1 MTKTYSPHLLEQ
13 AIAHNPMIVSAESS
27 LREVAQLMNQA
38 QHQVSIPF
46 EIDLKRAE
54 SSRSYASCVLVAA
67 ESRLVGIVT
76 PTDLTRFMVAD
87 LALEEI
93 KVTDVMTHPVVTMR
107 MDAFQDVVTAIN
119 LLRQHHISYLPL
131 LDEHDYPIAV
141 VTLKGLLQVDELILR
156 SPQQEQTHK
165 IEHESLL
172 IAISNRIQASL
183 DLQVILDTTVQE
195 IRQFLKTDRV
205 IAYQFE
211 PNWSGV
217 VVAESVVTEWN
228 SLLGITI
235 TDPHFQENM
244 VEPYRNGRVQVTD
257 DVYLGGLTW
266 CHMNLLIQI
275 QVKAIIVVPI
285 LKGDKLWGLLAA
297 QACAQPRHW
306 ETSDVELLQQ
316 LATHIGI
323 ALQQAYTMS
332 EMQRLNQEL
341 ERRIE
346 ERTTALVNSENR
358 LNLIVS
364 NVSDGILIVD
374 REGKI
379 VFANPSAAGTFKM
392 RFEQLSG
399 QIIGIPNVLNNRFE
413 IDLLTRDGKIEGSE
427 MQVVLIEWENQPAY
441 LISLHDITERQK
453 AEQEIALQLRQKQ
466 ALGVITQCIL
476 ESLDVSE
483 ILSKATQQVKDMMQC
498 DRTIVFQ
505 LFPDG
510 RTRIVEECVS
520 DEFANLKDLS
530 WGDEVWSQDMLDHY
544 WRGQPRIVDD
554 VMNDIWTYC
563 LQEYSIAGQIQ
574 SKIVAP
580 ILQEVYIGE
589 NNRWVDPV
597 KSIKIWGLLVVHAC
611 QEKRVWQDSE
621 AQLLQQTANQLAIAI
636 QQASL
641 FEQLQQ
647 ELIER
652 QQTEVKLTDSNQKL
666 VHATRLKDE
675 FLANMSHELRT
686 PLNAILGMT
695 EALQEQVLGSINEK
709 QLKALQTVERSGN
722 HLLSLINDILDLA
735 KIESGLIELD
745 YSPTNVASLC
755 QSSLAFIKQQA
766 HKKSI
771 QLDIKLPENL
781 PDLSMDERRIRQ
793 VLINLLNNAVK
804 FTLEGGRITLKV
816 SKQEIQ
822 EIESISS
829 WICFAITDTGIGITP
844 ENIKKLFQPFIQIDS
859 ALNRQYEGTGLGLAL
874 VKQMVELHGGRVSL
888 TSELGLGS
896 CFTIELP
903 YIPVSPELVKGL
915 QPVSISLELP
925 SASEAT
931 QNPLILIAEDNEAN
945 IATFSSYLEAK
956 GYRILLARDGQ
967 EAIAIAKLHHPDLIL
982 MDIQMPVMDGLEAT
996 RQIRLEPNLVDI
1008 PIIALTAL
1016 AMTGDREKCLAAGAD
1031 EYLTKPVKLKQL
1043 ATSIQH
1049 VLNAEKK

>member
-1 MTKTYSPHLLEQ
+1 
-13 AIAHNPMIVSAESS
+13 MIVSAESS
-27 LREVAQLMNQA
+27 LREVVQLMNQA
-38 QHQVSIPF
+38 QHKTSIPF

-54 SSRSYASCVLVAA
+54 SSRSYNSCVLVVAK
-67 ESRLVGIVT
+67 SQLVGILT
-76 PTDLTRFMVAD
+76 PKDLLQFIGMDLDLSEVKVAD
-87 LALEEI
+87 
-93 KVTDVMTHPVVTMR
+93 VMKHPVVSMPMET
-107 MDAFQDVVTAIN
+107 FQDGMTALN
-119 LLRQHHISYLPL
+119 LLRQHCISYLPL

-156 SPQQEQTHK
+156 SPEQEQKHK
-165 IEHESLL
+165 IEHEALL
-172 IAISNRIQASL
+172 IAIANRINNSL
-183 DLQVILDTTVQE
+183 DLQTILDTTVQE
-195 IRQFLKTDRV
+195 IRQFLNTDRV
-205 IAYQFE
+205 IAYRFD
-211 PNWSGV
+211 PDWSGV
-217 VVAESVVTEWN
+217 VVAESVAPEWN
-228 SLLGITI
+228 SLLGRTI

-244 VEPYRNGRVQVTD
+244 VEPYRNGRIQVTD
-257 DVYLGGLTW
+257 NVYLGGLTW

-275 QVKAIIVVPI
+275 HVKAIIVVPI
-285 LKGDKLWGLLAA
+285 LNGDRLWGLLAV

-306 ETSDVELLQQ
+306 EPSDVELLQQ

-323 ALQQAYTMS
+323 AIQQANTMS
-332 EMQRLNQEL
+332 ELQRLNQEL
-341 ERRIE
+341 KCKIE

-358 LNLIVS
+358 LELIVS

-374 REGKI
+374 QQGKI
-379 VFANPSAAGTFKM
+379 VFANPSAAKTFKM
-392 RFEQLSG
+392 QVEELTG
-399 QIIGIPNVLNNRFE
+399 QNIGVPNVLNNRFE
-413 IDLLTRDGKIEGSE
+413 IDLFTCDGKIEGSE
-427 MQVVLIEWENQPAY
+427 MQVVLIEWESQTAY
-441 LISLHDITERQK
+441 LISLHDITERQQ

-483 ILSKATQQVKDMMQC
+483 ILSKATQQVKEMMQC
-498 DRTIVFQ
+498 DRVIVFQ

-510 RTRIVEECVS
+510 RTRIVEESVS
-520 DEFANLKDLS
+520 NEFVNLKDQN
-530 WGDEVWSQDMLDHY
+530 WGDEVWSQDILDHY
-544 WRGQPRIVDD
+544 WRGKPRIVGD

-563 LQEYSIAGQIQ
+563 LREYSIEGQIQ

-580 ILQEVYIGE
+580 ILQEIYVGE
-589 NNRWVDPV
+589 NHRWVAPE
-597 KSIKIWGLLVVHAC
+597 KSIKIWGVLVVHAC

-636 QQASL
+636 QQVSL

-652 QQTEVKLTDSNQKL
+652 QQTEVKLIDSNQQL
-666 VHATRLKDE
+666 VHATRMKDE

-695 EALQEQVLGSINEK
+695 EGLQEGVFGVVNEK
-709 QLKALQTVERSGN
+709 QIKTLQTVERSGN

-745 YSPTNVASLC
+745 YSPTDVASLC
-755 QSSLAFIKQQA
+755 KSSLAFIKQQA

-771 QLDIKLPENL
+771 QLDIKLPQDL

-816 SKQEIQ
+816 SKQEVQ
-822 EIESISS
+822 EIENISA
-829 WICFAITDTGIGITP
+829 WICFAVIDTGIGIAP

-903 YIPVSPELVKGL
+903 YKPVSPEIETGL
-915 QPVSISLELP
+915 QPVSISDLELP
-925 SASEAT
+925 STSEAT

-945 IATFSSYLEAK
+945 IATFSGYLEAK
-956 GYRILLARDGQ
+956 GYRMLLASDGQ
-967 EAIAIAKLHHPDLIL
+967 QAIALAKAHHPDLIL
-982 MDIQMPVMDGLEAT
+982 MDMQMPVMDGLEAT
-996 RQIRLEPNLVDI
+996 RQIRLDPNLVDI

-1016 AMTGDREKCLAAGAD
+1016 AMTGDREKCLDAGAN

-1043 ATSIQH
+1043 ATSIRQ

>member
-27 LREVAQLMNQA
+27 LREVVQLMNQA

-46 EIDLKRAE
+46 EIDLKRAG
-54 SSRSYASCVLVAA
+54 SSRSRASCVFVVAK
-67 ESRLVGIVT
+67 SRLVGIVT
-76 PTDLTRFMVAD
+76 PTDLTRFMVAGLD
-87 LALEEI
+87 LEEI
-93 KVTDVMTHPVVTMR
+93 KVTDVMTQPVVTMR
-107 MDAFQDVVTAIN
+107 MDAFQDGVTAIN
-119 LLRQHHISYLPL
+119 LLRQHQFSHLPL

-141 VTLKGLLQVDELILR
+141 VTSKGLLQVDEFILR
-156 SPQQEQTHK
+156 SLQQEQAHK
-165 IEHESLL
+165 IEHEALL
-172 IAISNRIQASL
+172 IAIANRINNSL
-183 DLQVILDTTVQE
+183 DLQTILDTTVQE
-195 IRQFLKTDRV
+195 IRQFLNTDRV
-205 IAYQFE
+205 IAYRFD
-211 PNWSGV
+211 PDWSGV
-217 VVAESVVTEWN
+217 VVAESVASEWN
-228 SLLGITI
+228 SLLGRTI
-235 TDPHFQENM
+235 SDPHFQENM
-244 VEPYRNGRVQVTD
+244 VEPYRNGRIQVTD
-257 DVYLGGLTW
+257 NVYLGGLTW

-275 QVKAIIVVPI
+275 HVKAIIVVPI
-285 LKGDKLWGLLAA
+285 LNGDRLWGLLAA

-306 ETSDVELLQQ
+306 EPSDVDLLQQ

-323 ALQQAYTMS
+323 AIQQAYTMS
-332 EMQRLNQEL
+332 ELQRLNQEL
-341 ERRIE
+341 ESKIE
-346 ERTTALVNSENR
+346 ERTTALVNSEKR
-358 LNLIVS
+358 LDLIVS

-374 REGKI
+374 QQGKI
-379 VFANPSAAGTFKM
+379 VFANPATAGIFKM
-392 RFEQLSG
+392 QGEQLTG
-399 QIIGIPNVLNNRFE
+399 QLIGVPNVLNNRFE
-413 IDLLTRDGKIEGSE
+413 IGLLTHGGKIEGSE

-441 LISLHDITERQK
+441 LISLHDITERQQ
-453 AEQEIALQLRQKQ
+453 AEQEISLQLRQKQ

-498 DRTIVFQ
+498 DRVIVFQ

-510 RTRIVEECVS
+510 RTRIVEESVS
-520 DEFANLKDLS
+520 DEFARLKDKN

-580 ILQEVYIGE
+580 ILQEVYVGE
-589 NNRWVDPV
+589 NHRWVDPE

-652 QQTEVKLTDSNQKL
+652 QQTEVKLIDSNQKL
-666 VHATRLKDE
+666 VYATHMKDE

-695 EALQEQVLGSINEK
+695 ESLQDQILGSINEK

-722 HLLSLINDILDLA
+722 HLLSLINDILDVA
-735 KIESGLIELD
+735 KIESGLLELE
-745 YSPTNVASLC
+745 YSPTNVTLLC
-755 QSSLAFIKQQA
+755 QSSLAFIKQQS

-771 QLDIKLPENL
+771 QLDIKLPQDL
-781 PDLSMDERRIRQ
+781 PDLIMDERRIRQ

-829 WICFAITDTGIGITP
+829 WICFAIIDTGIGITP

-903 YIPVSPELVKGL
+903 YKPVSPEIVTGL

-925 SASEAT
+925 STSEAT
-931 QNPLILIAEDNEAN
+931 QMPLILIAEDNEAN

-967 EAIAIAKLHHPDLIL
+967 EAIAIAKSHHPDLIL

-996 RQIRLEPNLVDI
+996 RQIRLDSNLVDI

-1016 AMTGDREKCLAAGAD
+1016 AMTDDREKCLDAGAND
-1031 EYLTKPVKLKQL
+1031 YLTKPVKLKEL
-1043 ATSIQH
+1043 VASIKSF
-1049 VLNAEKK
+1049 L